1 MAHDTD
7 NHVLGEVRTE
17 FGKGFARRLR
27 AAGKVPAV
35 IYGHGSEPRHVALP
49 SHQIGLI
56 IRKKNAIIELR
67 LDGKEELVLVKD
79 VQKDPVHQVIEHLDL
94 VEVRKGEKV
103 VVDVPVHVNGIQQSG
118 SVLELD
124 VKAISVEAE
133 ATHIPEFLEVSVE
146 GAEPGFRV
154 TVAQV
159 ALPEGVTL
167 IGDPEGVVVHVH
179 AARAHDRGESG
190 AELAAEQADDVAHAE
205 HKAEIHQAQHD
216 AEKAAAEAD
225 AELSGAAAEAEK
237 FSE

>member
-7 NHVLGEVRTE
+7 NHVLGEVRTQ

-49 SHQIGLI
+49 AHQIGLI
-56 IRKKNAIIELR
+56 IRKKNAIIELK
-67 LDGKEELVLVKD
+67 LDGKDELVLVKD

-103 VVDVPVHVNGIQQSG
+103 VVDVPVHVNGTQQSG

-124 VKAISVEAE
+124 VKTISVEAE
-133 ATHIPEFLEVSVE
+133 ATHIPEYLEVSVE

-154 TVAQV
+154 TVGEV
-159 ALPEGVTL
+159 ELPSGVIL
-167 IGDPEGVVVHVH
+167 IGDPEGTVVHVH
-179 AARAHDRGESG
+179 AARAHDRAESG
-190 AELAAEQADDVAHAE
+190 DELAAEQADDAAHAE

-225 AELSGAAAEAEK
+225 AELSGASAEAEK